1 MNRKPR
7 IDAKLKMLPE
17 ERQAS
22 IFAKLQAVGY
32 VATLEWLKSD
42 GFSTSLGALSE
53 FQSWYVLRQQL
64 ARNES
69 TVAQVLEDL
78 KSSNPALSQ
87 QELDVAGQLFF
98 SALAIQE
105 KDSLTWKRIKDA
117 HTKSEALKL
126 AREEFEYQTC
136 EKILKAVHDKETNRI
151 VELNIPNEEK
161 IRLLRKHHFADV
173 DELEKSGA
181 VKLPE

>member
-1 MNRKPR
+1 MSKPR
-7 IDAKLKMLPE
+7 SDAKLKTLPE

-22 IFAKLQAVGY
+22 IVFYARDHSLED
-32 VATLEWLKSD
+32 TLKWLREDSVQ
-42 GFSTSLGALSE
+42 TSIGALSG
-53 FQSWYVLRQQL
+53 FLSWYSLRQQL

-136 EKILKAVHDKETNRI
+136 EKILKAVHNKETNRI

-173 DELEKSGA
+173 DELEKYGA
-181 VKLPE
+181 VQLPE